1 MWCPCPVRPLF
12 DCSRWP
18 DVMGIGHEDTTDIP
32 ARQEMQGMDGG
43 AVVGPGGQHAEPV
56 KAVYELSGCLA
67 VAAEV
72 FRKFHVGSRDLSHL
86 QDYLDALDLIDGLCP
101 HGTGHQPVQ
110 AFLPLEGKPAL
121 QKKIPL
127 HVREDGAVMYG
138 LSFLVHNPWF
148 LGVTA
153 VSLASLD
160 PFDVRKPVAVP
171 ATDLVAGQVAGFVPA
186 PECRV
191 ALAEPVADSRL
202 VKHRFPVGGFA
213 CLFPRPLP
221 EGRFERF
228 DRGDHYRLRLS

>member
-1 MWCPCPVRPLF
+1 
-12 DCSRWP
+12 
-18 DVMGIGHEDTTDIP
+18 
-32 ARQEMQGMDGG
+32 
-43 AVVGPGGQHAEPV
+43 
-56 KAVYELSGCLA
+56 
-67 VAAEV
+67 
-72 FRKFHVGSRDLSHL
+72 
-86 QDYLDALDLIDGLCP
+86 
-101 HGTGHQPVQ
+101 
-110 AFLPLEGKPAL
+110 
-121 QKKIPL
+121 
-127 HVREDGAVMYG
+127 MYG